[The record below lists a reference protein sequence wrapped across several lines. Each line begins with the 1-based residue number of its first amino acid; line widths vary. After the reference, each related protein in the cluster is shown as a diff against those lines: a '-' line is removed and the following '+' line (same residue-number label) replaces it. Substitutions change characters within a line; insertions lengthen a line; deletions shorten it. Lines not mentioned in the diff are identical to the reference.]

1 MHAMSFFLFFLLKE
15 LEEASLGTG
24 LITWDGAIVLAKYIE
39 IHPDTVRNK
48 SVLEVGAGTGVAGTA
63 AALLG
68 AREILLT
75 GETTRDSTAQH
86 TAIPLPL
93 PLPHHTISLLAA
105 IYFELHHLISSSSS
119 DRNTTFPLYCYAQIW
134 TTLWTI

>member
-1 MHAMSFFLFFLLKE
+1 LYLPKE

-39 IHPDTVRNK
+39 IHADTVRNK

-75 GETTRDSTAQH
+75 GETTRGTAQSFFLR
-86 TAIPLPL
+86 AVSPIL
-93 PLPHHTISLLAA
+93 S
-105 IYFELHHLISSSSS
+105 ELHSLISSASSAH
-119 DRNTTFPLYCYAQIW
+119 NITLPLYYYCYAQILS
-134 TTLWTI
+134 TLWTT